1 MNKENIITED
11 DITLAEEKND
21 VASAESSF
29 VSNDK
34 IVHFGKQTKTKENLT
49 AVEVPELRDKN
60 KKVFNLSDGTQQ
72 AVFYPHDI
80 HFFDDETQSYQEI
93 ENVIVEE
100 NDGKHFTCKNP
111 HFTAKFSREENN
123 DELFKIEHGMQRV
136 TVLAKK
142 SHKQHKGIKPTLH
155 KKPKHNINSDI
166 VCFSNAEP
174 NVDYEYSVDTNGV
187 KEDIIVKEKASI
199 YRYPFILK
207 CENVTAEYDEANKR
221 VSFLSHETGEEV
233 FFIPAPFM
241 KDANNNISYDVSYEL
256 KNLSNG
262 DIQLTVIADSSWINS
277 EERVLPVTIDPQIS
291 TWHHGAIYTYSWE
304 NGVIKGA
311 GSMGTELPLRQ
322 YCTTGSNPKLVEQ
335 RMYLQLFKPTLP
347 KNPRIKKAELELTVM
362 NCSPN
367 TEKTY
372 TFGLYSVI
380 EDITVGNCTP
390 KYEPMIIDYEGIS
403 ELKEFSKVRFDVT
416 EQFDR
421 LYNDD
426 GTVANFMLKLLE
438 ENNKDLASISFY
450 SENHPNYCPIIK
462 ITYESSYAINSSYR
476 THTHEL
482 GRFGQG
488 SIDLQCGNLMFES
501 TDFAWGGN
509 RMPVT
514 IKHLFNSALSG
525 QQYSYNGGLAL
536 YTANFKSMKIGN
548 GFKLNLMQSLCY
560 ATYLGYIYIDGE
572 GNEIYFTPCSSEEI
586 KVDECCTETYY
597 IYKDVETGEMRYY
610 ERTRILENGDD
621 KYQFDEN
628 GRLISITDKYNNQ
641 LSITYT
647 NDRITSVT
655 DGAGRDFCF
664 DYDNNGF
671 LNKIVAPNHTIENP
685 VLIEY
690 GYSDN
695 NLSTITYEDGRKVI
709 IDYLNDKPSC
719 VTLYDKDNNSVYK
732 VEYTFTNDKLKTVT
746 EYGVENGQFV
756 LGTSTEYTYSA
767 ASGRTHVKTTEPAD
781 EGETSDNIIDTVY
794 VFDDDGELINEY
806 FYSKDTGNVLAK
818 NDEENESSYV
828 SNVANLLSNHNFLDL
843 TSWNKWGGSYL
854 TAEIINDSTHAKFGN
869 TFLKLTSSSSSS
881 SGSMKQTLTNLPA
894 GQYTFSA
901 YARAAE
907 KFTSDLYSAGA
918 CIYIVNSNNQIIAQ
932 GGKINDPDSDYTR
945 LIAPFELSEAE
956 TIDVCLVVDGM
967 GTAYFDA
974 AQLEKNPF
982 ANKYNM
988 LTNSSFENSQTGW
1001 TPSTIDISTEDCF
1014 DEDHSLKLTGNL
1026 TKTSFASQ
1034 TPSVCTDKDTRET
1047 FTLSGWAKGFALPA
1061 RERNGIEKSPEFNVT
1076 ATIKY
1081 KKDAN
1086 NEIEPDAFVF
1096 DLSTSTEEW
1105 QYFSI
1110 QFSKSMYR
1118 EIESLTITCNY
1129 NYNIGNAYFDNL
1141 QLVRDTIE
1149 TGLTDDDF
1157 ADNSDTSSV
1166 EDTDSSTNT
1175 TNEDLFEFEEFIDEL
1190 GNALTE
1196 TTFNDNE
1203 LGTIYRAFEFTPG
1216 DDTVENAGNDLVAEI
1231 DARGNKTEYTVD
1243 EETSHNKEVIDRCGN
1258 ITAYEY
1264 DNSGKTIKVISKNSN
1279 RDELAN
1285 VSYAYDA
1292 FDNMKE
1298 IVRGDGLKYVLKYNA
1313 FHDLESI
1320 GIEGKTDGDLVKYI
1334 YKNGGGKLK
1343 QITYANGHTMKA
1355 KYNSIGQM
1363 ISEKWYDDANET
1375 NLIAHYKY
1383 VYDGQGNIVRSIDI
1397 CGGKEYNYIYEDDK
1411 LVRAIEY
1418 YIYIHND
1425 FIISK
1430 TPLNTTSYTYKNDEL
1445 VCKHIDTNT
1454 GTEHTVFYEKSDDNI
1469 MVKFTSSDKKIT
1481 IRNKTDSFG
1490 RKEFD
1495 EIQHQSGYI
1504 NRKFA
1509 YYDGEIPETHKDNL
1523 KVKSEATTQL
1533 VSKITFSDGR
1543 TISYKY
1549 DAEERITKVIDS
1561 IEGVETVTDYTYEAL
1576 GQLETETVNGVIVNN
1591 MTYDNYGNIL
1601 SKNGVTYTYGDPVWK
1616 DKLTKVGD
1624 QEIIYD
1630 AQGNPTNYLSHT
1642 LTWEKGRQLKSFDNN
1657 TYTYNANGIRTS
1669 KTVDGVQHDFAL
1681 EGSKILKEEW
1691 EESDNK
1697 NVIVPL
1703 YDNEDV
1709 ICGIIYNDDPYYF
1722 QKNLQGDII
1731 GITDCNSQVVARY
1744 SYDAWGVPTITMDNT
1759 SCKIATINPY
1769 RYRGYYFDQEIGL
1782 YYLQSRYYN
1791 PVVGRFINADEP
1803 ETLTACLDVINNNLY
1818 CYCKNNVVNDTDE
1831 FGNLLQSVLFKIFA
1845 GIICGFVI
1853 QFFDDIID
1861 YFIQIIV
1868 KGKKKATFNA
1878 CPGDYLS
1885 SMVNWSLN
1893 FLNPFKNAKVI
1904 GAAINSY
1911 LPFAIKYGYKL
1922 ISGQKI
1928 QSENLFVDLFFA
1940 TLSFVVSCVLNYS
1953 QKTKLKSIKKHGKTK
1968 KQINAKKIN
1977 IKNEFKLLGKKF
1989 EINISI
1995 TEYVVNFI
2003 LRWILAFKGV

>member
-80 HFFDDETQSYQEI
+80 HFFDDETQSYQET

-100 NDGKHFTCKNP
+100 NDGKHFMCKNP

-174 NVDYEYSVDTNGV
+174 NVDYEYSVDTNGI

-207 CENVTAEYDEANKR
+207 CENVTAEYDETNKR

-262 DIQLTVIADSSWINS
+262 DIQLTIIADSSWINS
-277 EERVLPVTIDPQIS
+277 DECVLPVTIDPQIS

-372 TFGLYSVI
+372 TFGLYSVT

-664 DYDNNGF
+664 DYDGNGF

-806 FYSKDTGNVLAK
+806 FYSKDTGSVLSK
-818 NDEENESSYV
+818 NEEENGINPYSGNDSVNYV
-828 SNVANLLSNHNFLDL
+828 RNVVNLLPNHNFENLD
-843 TSWNKWGGSYL
+843 SWTKRGGGSYL
-854 TAEIINDSTHAKFGN
+854 TAEAVTDSCHAKFGN
-869 TFLKLTSSSSSS
+869 KYLKIVSSSSSS
-881 SGSMKQTLTNLPA
+881 TQLGVSQTFNNLPA
-894 GQYTFSA
+894 GHYTLSA
-901 YARAAE
+901 YVQAVT
-907 KFTSDLYSAGA
+907 KFTCDKYASGAYIMICNSDGY
-918 CIYIVNSNNQIIAQ
+918 IIAESA
-932 GGKINDPDSDYTR
+932 KVREPDSDYTR
-945 LIAPFELSEAE
+945 LIAPFELLENQ
-956 TIDVCLVVDGM
+956 TITIYLVVDGS
-967 GTAYFDA
+967 GEARFNA
-974 AQLEKNPF
+974 PQLEKNPF

-988 LTNSSFENSQTGW
+988 LTNSSFENSRTGW

-1026 TKTSFASQ
+1026 TKTVSASQ
-1034 TPSVCTDKDTRET
+1034 YPSIRTDKDTRET

-1175 TNEDLFEFEEFIDEL
+1175 TNEDLFEFEEFIDDL
-1190 GNALTE
+1190 GNTLTE

-1203 LGTIYRAFEFTPG
+1203 LGTIYRAFEFTSG
-1216 DDTVENAGNDLVAEI
+1216 DNNVENAGNDLVAET

-1243 EETSHNKEVIDRCGN
+1243 EETSRNEEVIDRCGN

-1264 DNSGKTIKVISKNSN
+1264 DNSGKTTKVTSKNSN

-1285 VSYAYDA
+1285 VSYVYDA
-1292 FDNMKE
+1292 FDNMEE

-1320 GIEGKTDGDLVKYI
+1320 GIDGKTDGDLVKYT

-1363 ISEKWYDDANET
+1363 VSEKWYADETET

-1454 GTEHTVFYEKSDDNI
+1454 GTEHTVFYEKSDDDNI

-1543 TISYKY
+1543 TISYEY
-1549 DAEERITKVIDS
+1549 DEEERITKVEDS
-1561 IEGVETVTDYTYEAL
+1561 VDGITEYTYDAL

-1601 SKNGVTYTYGDPVWK
+1601 AKNGVTYTYGDAAWK

-1630 AQGNPTNYLSHT
+1630 AQGNPITYLGHT
-1642 LTWEKGRQLKSFDNN
+1642 LTWEKGRQLKSFDNIQ
-1657 TYTYNANGIRTS
+1657 YTYNANGIRTS
-1669 KTVDGVQHDFAL
+1669 KIVDGVRHDFVL
-1681 EGSKILKEEW
+1681 EGSNILRETW
-1691 EESDNK
+1691 GN
-1697 NVIVPL
+1697 NTLIPL
-1703 YDNEDV
+1703 YDNEETV
-1709 ICGIIYNDDPYYF
+1709 CGIIYNDEPFYF
-1722 QKNLQGDII
+1722 HKNLQGDII
-1731 GITDCNSQVVARY
+1731 AIVDKTASIVAKY
-1744 SYDAWGVPTITMDNT
+1744 TYDAWGACTIAEDI
-1759 SCKIATINPY
+1759 SGCSIAIVNPY

-1791 PVVGRFINADEP
+1791 PVVGRFVNTDLIEIVAFDQNVMSHDLFAYCENEP
-1803 ETLTACLDVINNNLY
+1803 VFNCDFYGYVKTRMSVKQTLIFGIIGL
-1818 CYCKNNVVNDTDE
+1818 VVNLVKYGTNI
-1831 FGNLLQSVLFKIFA
+1831 FRIFKCSSA
-1845 GIICGFVI
+1845 ATI
-1853 QFFDDIID
+1853 Q
-1861 YFIQIIV
+1861 
-1868 KGKKKATFNA
+1868 
-1878 CPGDYLS
+1878 
-1885 SMVNWSLN
+1885 
-1893 FLNPFKNAKVI
+1893 KVI
-1904 GAAINSY
+1904 LSIVFLLPTKAVQELVKYYVKNIASMIITYSRSLLAELVMLGLEAGKLSVAGLCISAICTVALMY
-1911 LPFAIKYGYKL
+1911 LPQLFDSINMIVYGLKNKRYYWDKKWYGIKYYA
-1922 ISGQKI
+1922 
-1928 QSENLFVDLFFA
+1928 N
-1940 TLSFVVSCVLNYS
+1940 
-1953 QKTKLKSIKKHGKTK
+1953 
-1968 KQINAKKIN
+1968 
-1977 IKNEFKLLGKKF
+1977 
-1989 EINISI
+1989 
-1995 TEYVVNFI
+1995 
-2003 LRWILAFKGV
+2003 